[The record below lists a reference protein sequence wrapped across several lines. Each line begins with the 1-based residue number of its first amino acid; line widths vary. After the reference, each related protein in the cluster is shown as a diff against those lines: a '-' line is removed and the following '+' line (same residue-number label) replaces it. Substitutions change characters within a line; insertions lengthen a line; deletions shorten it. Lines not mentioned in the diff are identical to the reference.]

1 MEADLV
7 IGLALAGVTLGIV
20 EGVKPGPLLTTVIK
34 ETLTNG
40 FKGGIRAAS
49 APFFTD
55 GPLILFSIFM
65 AGYIANQ
72 PLLFGGIA
80 VLGSIFLTRM
90 GMECFN
96 PVIPDIDATDVDLT
110 QSLKKGFLTNL
121 LNPNAYIFWLLIGG
135 PLMAT
140 AADSEPIAPFAYA
153 ISFLVSIVLVKISIA
168 YFFSKAQVNLSS
180 DRYLLTLKICGFA
193 MFIFAGSFL
202 FKAYDLWQN
211 GL

>member
-1 MEADLV
+1 METDLV
-7 IGLALAGVTLGIV
+7 LGLTIAGITLGIV
-20 EGVKPGPLLTTVIK
+20 EGLKPGPLLTTVIK

-40 FKGGIRAAS
+40 FRGGIRAAS

-65 AGYIANQ
+65 AGWLANQ
-72 PLLFGGIA
+72 PLVFCGIA
-80 VLGSIFLTRM
+80 VLGAIFLTRM

-96 PVIPDIDATDVDLT
+96 PEIPNIDHTDVDLT
-110 QSLKKGFLTNL
+110 QSLKKGIITNL

-140 AADSEPIAPFAYA
+140 VAASEPIAPFAYA
-153 ISFLVSIVLVKISIA
+153 ISFLVSIVLVKITIA

-180 DRYLLTLKICGFA
+180 DRYLLTLKICGLA

>member
-1 MEADLV
+1 METDLV
-7 IGLALAGVTLGIV
+7 LGLTIAGITLGIV
-20 EGVKPGPLLTTVIK
+20 EGLKPGPLLTTVIK

-40 FKGGIRAAS
+40 FRGGIRAAS

-55 GPLILFSIFM
+55 GPLILFSIF
-65 AGYIANQ
+65 
-72 PLLFGGIA
+72 IA
-80 VLGSIFLTRM
+80 VLGAIFLTRM

-96 PVIPDIDATDVDLT
+96 PEIPDIDPTDVDLT
-110 QSLKKGFLTNL
+110 QSLKKGIITNL

-140 AADSEPIAPFAYA
+140 VADSEPIAPFAYA
-153 ISFLVSIVLVKISIA
+153 ISFLVSIVLVKITIA

-180 DRYLLTLKICGFA
+180 DRYLLTLKICGLA

-202 FKAYDLWQN
+202 YKAYDLWQN

>member
-1 MEADLV
+1 METDLV
-7 IGLALAGVTLGIV
+7 LSLTLAGITLGIV

-40 FKGGIRAAS
+40 FRGGIRAAS

-55 GPLILFSIFM
+55 GPLILFSIFV
-65 AGYIANQ
+65 AGYIADQ
-72 PLLFGGIA
+72 PLLFCGIA
-80 VLGSIFLTRM
+80 VLGAIFLTRM

-96 PVIPDIDATDVDLT
+96 PEIPDIDSTDLDLT
-110 QSLKKGFLTNL
+110 QSLKKGILTNL

-135 PLMAT
+135 PLMAI

-153 ISFLVSIVLVKISIA
+153 ISFLVSIVLVKITIA
-168 YFFSKAQVNLSS
+168 YFFSKAQVTLSS

-202 FKAYDLWQN
+202 YKAYDLWQN

>member
-7 IGLALAGVTLGIV
+7 IGLALAGITLGIV

-65 AGYIANQ
+65 AGYIADQ
-72 PLLFGGIA
+72 PLLFCGIA
-80 VLGSIFLTRM
+80 VLGAIFLTRM

-96 PVIPDIDATDVDLT
+96 PEIPDIGATDVDLT
-110 QSLKKGFLTNL
+110 QSLKKGILTNL

-140 AADSEPIAPFAYA
+140 AAHSEPIAPFAYA
-153 ISFLVSIVLVKISIA
+153 FSFLVSIVLVKITIA

>member
-1 MEADLV
+1 METDLV
-7 IGLALAGVTLGIV
+7 LGLAIAGIMLGVV
-20 EGVKPGPLLTTVIK
+20 EGIKPGPLLTTVIK

-55 GPLILFSIFM
+55 GPLILVSIFM
-65 AGYIANQ
+65 AGWIANQ
-72 PLLFGGIA
+72 PLVFCGIA
-80 VLGSIFLTRM
+80 ALGALFLTRM

-96 PVIPDIDATDVDLT
+96 PEIPDIDPTDVDLT
-110 QSLKKGFLTNL
+110 QSLKKGILTNL

-153 ISFLVSIVLVKISIA
+153 ISFLVSIVLVKITIA

-180 DRYLLTLKICGFA
+180 DRYLLTLKICGLA

-202 FKAYDLWQN
+202 YKAFDLWQN

>member
-1 MEADLV
+1 METDLV
-7 IGLALAGVTLGIV
+7 LGLTIAGITLGIV
-20 EGVKPGPLLTTVIK
+20 EGLKPGPLLTTVIK

-40 FKGGIRAAS
+40 FRGGIRAAS

-65 AGYIANQ
+65 AGWLANQ
-72 PLLFGGIA
+72 PLVFCGIA
-80 VLGSIFLTRM
+80 VLGAIFLTRM

-96 PVIPDIDATDVDLT
+96 PEIPNIDHTDVDLT
-110 QSLKKGFLTNL
+110 QSLKKGIITNL

-140 AADSEPIAPFAYA
+140 VAASEPMAPFAYA
-153 ISFLVSIVLVKISIA
+153 LSFLVSIVLVKITIA

-180 DRYLLTLKICGFA
+180 DRYLLTLKICGLA

-202 FKAYDLWQN
+202 YKAYDLWQN

>member
-65 AGYIANQ
+65 AGYIADQ

-80 VLGSIFLTRM
+80 VLGAIFLTRM

-96 PVIPDIDATDVDLT
+96 PEIPDIDTTDVDLT
-110 QSLKKGFLTNL
+110 QSLKKGILTNL

-140 AADSEPIAPFAYA
+140 AADSEPTAPFAYA

-180 DRYLLTLKICGFA
+180 DRYLLILKICGFA

>member
-65 AGYIANQ
+65 AGYIADQ

-110 QSLKKGFLTNL
+110 QSLKKGILTNL

>member
-65 AGYIANQ
+65 AGYIADQ

-80 VLGSIFLTRM
+80 VLGAIFLTRM

-96 PVIPDIDATDVDLT
+96 PVIPDIDATDIDLT
-110 QSLKKGFLTNL
+110 QSLKKGILTNL

-140 AADSEPIAPFAYA
+140 AADSEPTAPFAYA

-180 DRYLLTLKICGFA
+180 DRYLLILKICGFA